1 VLPQGWADLYAL
13 LDGHPD
19 DNPMSRLKRLCAL
32 SVEATG
38 VSGAS
43 VSLTSS
49 SARSTVCAT
58 DALSDELEDLQD
70 TIGEGP
76 TVDAARDA
84 RAVLVPDLAKVGR
97 RWPGFAPSAW
107 DLGVRAMFVLPLG
120 AGALHLGTLAL
131 YRAAPGALGA
141 DELKDARTAVDA
153 ASVLLTVDQPD
164 DETAAAFVWV
174 LGDESRFRP
183 EVHQAVGATMV
194 HLEVGP
200 REAFARLCAHA
211 YATNMSMA
219 VVAWEIMS
227 GRLRLERD

>member
-1 VLPQGWADLYAL
+1 MLPQGWADLFAL
-13 LDGHPD
+13 LDGRPD
-19 DNPMSRLKRLCAL
+19 DTPMTRLKRLCAL

-38 VSGAS
+38 VSGSS
-43 VSLTSS
+43 VSLTSA

-58 DALSDELEDLQD
+58 DSVSDDLEDLQD

-76 TVDAARDA
+76 AVDAARDA

-120 AGALHLGTLAL
+120 AGALRLGTLAM

-141 DELKDARTAVDA
+141 DQLREAWTLVDA
-153 ASVLLTVDQPD
+153 ASVLLTVDQPED
-164 DETAAAFVWV
+164 GTAAFVWV

-194 HLEVGP
+194 HLGVGP
-200 REAFARLCAHA
+200 REAFARLCAYA
-211 YATNMSMA
+211 YASDTSMA
-219 VVAWEIMS
+219 AVAGEIMS
-227 GRLRLERD
+227 RRLRLDGD

>member
-1 VLPQGWADLYAL
+1 MLPQGWADLYAL

-19 DNPMSRLKRLCAL
+19 DNPMSRLKRLCAV

-76 TVDAARDA
+76 TVDAA
-84 RAVLVPDLAKVGR
+84 
-97 RWPGFAPSAW
+97 
-107 DLGVRAMFVLPLG
+107 
-120 AGALHLGTLAL
+120 
-131 YRAAPGALGA
+131 
-141 DELKDARTAVDA
+141 
-153 ASVLLTVDQPD
+153 SVLLTVDQPD

-194 HLEVGP
+194 HLEIGP

-211 YATNMSMA
+211 YASNTSMA
-219 VVAWEIMS
+219 VVAREIMS
-227 GRLRLERD
+227 GRLRLEGD

>member
-1 VLPQGWADLYAL
+1 MLPQGWADLYAL

-19 DNPMSRLKRLCAL
+19 DDPMSRLKRLCTL
-32 SVEATG
+32 SVEAAG
-38 VSGAS
+38 VTGAS

-58 DALSDELEDLQD
+58 DAVSDDLEDLQD

-76 TVDAARDA
+76 AVDAARDA
-84 RAVLVPDLAKVGR
+84 RAVLVPDLAKAGR

-107 DLGVRAMFVLPLG
+107 DLGVRALFVLPLG
-120 AGALHLGTLAL
+120 AGALRLGTLAL
-131 YRAAPGALGA
+131 YRAAPGDLGA
-141 DELKDARTAVDA
+141 DEFKDARTLVDV
-153 ASVLLTVDQPD
+153 ASVLLTVDPPN
-164 DETAAAFVWV
+164 DESAAAFVWV

-194 HLEVGP
+194 HLDVGP

-211 YATNMSMA
+211 YASDTPMA
-219 VVAWEIMS
+219 VVAREILS
-227 GRLRLERD
+227 RRLRLERD